1 MGIKKDFFFD
11 IPFSAAGGV
20 LYVGIETDG
29 FQFDT
34 VMCIKTDGFQFDTV
48 MYVWSMEK
56 TGWY

>member
-11 IPFSAAGGV
+11 TPFSAAGGV
-20 LYVGIETDG
+20 LYVGSIETDG

-48 MYVWSMEK
+48 MYV
-56 TGWY
+56 

>member
-1 MGIKKDFFFD
+1 
-11 IPFSAAGGV
+11 
-20 LYVGIETDG
+20 
-29 FQFDT
+29 

>member
-48 MYVWSMEK
+48 MYV
-56 TGWY
+56 